1 MAATKK
7 AISKAKYDEIKK
19 YLHVP
24 ADDAGVMKKFNI
36 SQTTTRDIRN
46 TRDYGEYCE
55 RRFRYHG
62 YPKRPKMNNAEPKTI
77 KGACTIPDTKGM
89 PMVILSSTQVESEPK
104 KDNTSLLT
112 KVIAV
117 FFVFCLC
124 AAVAALTYK
133 LLCWGF
139 GL

>member
-7 AISKAKYDEIKK
+7 AISKARYNEIKK
-19 YLHVP
+19 YLHAP
-24 ADDAGVMKKFNI
+24 ADDAGVMKKFGI

-46 TRDYGEYCE
+46 TRDYAEYCE

-62 YPKRPKMNNAEPKTI
+62 YPKRFNSNTKVKVPMDVPILDSSGDKMPTI
-77 KGACTIPDTKGM
+77 IPIIAPAK
-89 PMVILSSTQVESEPK
+89 PK
-104 KDNTSLLT
+104 KDDTDILT
-112 KVIAV
+112 KVIGV
-117 FFVFCLC
+117 FLVLCLC

-133 LLCWGF
+133 LLCWSF

>member
-24 ADDAGVMKKFNI
+24 ADDAGVMKKFSI

-46 TRDYGEYCE
+46 TKDYAEYCE

-62 YPKRPKMNNAEPKTI
+62 YPKRSANLGSKMPVMSSHISAPDKVKTPI
-77 KGACTIPDTKGM
+77 VIPVPVPVEDEKDDMSVLAKIVT
-89 PMVILSSTQVESEPK
+89 VFLIL
-104 KDNTSLLT
+104 
-112 KVIAV
+112 
-117 FFVFCLC
+117 CLC
-124 AAVAALTYK
+124 VAIATLTYK